1 MNKKT
6 EYYVKQVKLLTKQRS
21 KLEKEREEIKSGF
34 MKESKDDSWG
44 SVWVDMYEAVNDDRN
59 KKISEIDEKL
69 NKINIELFI
78 IENAALR
85 RATELSPSA
94 KYNGFITNDA
104 YANYKLDEMM
114 KKYGK
119 EEIDKYLNSSH
130 WDETISPLGLYG
142 DVLDARNDMTEKE
155 ANKISRR

>member
-85 RATELSPSA
+85 RATKLSPSA

-104 YANYKLDEMM
+104 YANYKLEKMM
-114 KKYGK
+114 EEYGK
-119 EEIDKYLNSSH
+119 EEIDRYLNSSH
-130 WDETISPLGLYG
+130 WLETIPPLGLHE
-142 DVLDARNDMTEKE
+142 VLLDARNEMTEKE